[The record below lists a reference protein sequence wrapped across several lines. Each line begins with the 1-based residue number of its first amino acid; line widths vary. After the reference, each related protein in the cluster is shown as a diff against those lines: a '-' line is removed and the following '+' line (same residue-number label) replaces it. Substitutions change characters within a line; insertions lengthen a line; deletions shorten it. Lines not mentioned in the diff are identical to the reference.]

1 MRWVTKAPSHGRT
14 LRESPKPRAE
24 NAHETRARCLEPSR
38 PKRLRA
44 EAVRRRYR
52 AFLFRRFRRQRGSS
66 SKSPRT
72 PAEYMYAAKEP
83 GPGLSRGDTNGSMS
97 RSRNARARTDDETVW
112 GLRACIMHTAR
123 QPLCQRAAAWK
134 CSKYPSRASFAV
146 ASRGGHGRPRPATRR
161 NAVASARNHNAEASA
176 SAIRSTSAGVNP
188 TKNGSASVRAARS
201 RAAGKWLSA
210 GATR

>member
-1 MRWVTKAPSHGRT
+1 MKLRAPCDAVDAASDERGGKRLSFVPDDGLAVDAKRHGMRWVTKAPSHGRT

-83 GPGLSRGDTNGSMS
+83 GPGLSRGQTNGSMS
-97 RSRNARARTDDETVW
+97 RSRNARARTDEETVW
-112 GLRACIMHTAR
+112 GLRACIMRTAT
-123 QPLCQRAAAWK
+123 QPLCQRAAA
-134 CSKYPSRASFAV
+134 
-146 ASRGGHGRPRPATRR
+146 
-161 NAVASARNHNAEASA
+161 
-176 SAIRSTSAGVNP
+176 
-188 TKNGSASVRAARS
+188 
-201 RAAGKWLSA
+201 
-210 GATR
+210 